1 MIYVHYSIVIRTEQ
15 TFVRFMLTQNI
26 RSVKVITQTNVLGDV
41 DNDESEIK

>member
-1 MIYVHYSIVIRTEQ
+1 
-15 TFVRFMLTQNI
+15 MLTENI